1 MIDLGDL
8 RGTGY
13 HLTLLAEALPA
24 GATEP
29 NWVEWGPLD
38 IVPPAAQALEIP
50 PPVLPRQPTGIRI
63 HPPRIKK
70 GEVVTIEV
78 MGGEEMEIDC
88 RYTLD
93 SSPIRSVMS
102 WVTTDAGGRQS
113 MQVNTSGRYVI
124 TAIRN
129 ALRSGWVPIYQ
140 EWDCLP

>member
-8 RGTGY
+8 QGTGY
-13 HLTLLAEALPA
+13 YLTLMAESLPA
-24 GATEP
+24 GGRGP
-29 NWVEWGPLD
+29 NWVEWGPLEL
-38 IVPPAAQALEIP
+38 VPPAAQALEVP
-50 PPVLPRQPTGIRI
+50 APVLPGQPSGIRL

-70 GEVVTIEV
+70 GEFVTIEV
-78 MGGEEMEIDC
+78 IGGEEMEIDC

-102 WVTTDAGGRQS
+102 WVTTDAGGRQR
-113 MQVNTSGRYVI
+113 MPVNTPGRYVI

-129 ALRSGWVPIYQ
+129 ALRSDWVPIYQ